1 MCFNELIEL
10 TKSGKER
17 GADLA
22 RTIYISGPEM
32 EHILAALMP
41 ANRLVVELCIATGL
55 RVSDALEIKTVKL
68 KRRMTI
74 KEMKTGKTRRVVIP
88 AKIYTDMLSNAGRLW
103 VFEGRTDWRKH
114 RTRQTVY
121 KDIKKVSGMFQRSK
135 SVRAGCIG
143 THTARKMAAV
153 DAYQRGGLDAAQK
166 LLNHSDPAI
175 TLIYALADQQGG
187 KKRRAKK

>member
-88 AKIYTDMLSNAGRLW
+88 ARIYTDMLSNAGRLW

-121 KDIKKVSGMFQRSK
+121 KDIKKVSAMFQRSK
-135 SVRAGCIG
+135 SVRSGCIG

>member
-1 MCFNELIEL
+1 MCFNESSEF

-17 GADLA
+17 GSVLA

-41 ANRLVVELCIATGL
+41 TNRLVVELCIATGL

-88 AKIYTDMLSNAGRLW
+88 ARIYTDMLSNAGRLW

-121 KDIKKVSGMFQRSK
+121 KDIKKVSAMFQRSK

-187 KKRRAKK
+187 KKRRAKN

>member
-1 MCFNELIEL
+1 MCFNESSEF

-17 GADLA
+17 GSVLS

-41 ANRLVVELCIATGL
+41 TNRLVVELCIATGL

-88 AKIYTDMLSNAGRLW
+88 ARIYTDMLSNAGRLW

-121 KDIKKVSGMFQRSK
+121 KDIKKVSAMFQRSK

-187 KKRRAKK
+187 KKRRAKN

>member
-1 MCFNELIEL
+1 MCFNESSEF

-17 GADLA
+17 ESVLA

-41 ANRLVVELCIATGL
+41 TNRLVVELCIATGL

-88 AKIYTDMLSNAGRLW
+88 ARIYTDMLSNAGRLW

-121 KDIKKVSGMFQRSK
+121 KDIKKVSAMFQRSK

-187 KKRRAKK
+187 KKRRAKN

>member
-121 KDIKKVSGMFQRSK
+121 KDIKKVSAMFQRSK

-187 KKRRAKK
+187 KKRRAEK

>member
-121 KDIKKVSGMFQRSK
+121 KDIKKVSAMFQRSK

-187 KKRRAKK
+187 KKRRTEK